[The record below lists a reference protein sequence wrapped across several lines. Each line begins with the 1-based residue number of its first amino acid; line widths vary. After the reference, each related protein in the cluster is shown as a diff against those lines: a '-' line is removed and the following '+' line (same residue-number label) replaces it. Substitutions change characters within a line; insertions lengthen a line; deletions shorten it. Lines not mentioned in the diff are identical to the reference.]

1 MNNYIQ
7 EFEKYKDI
15 KDIKDIINEAS
26 KLDEF
31 YNTNLTLEDFSVNT
45 WRVFFQIAHDIV
57 LVEKKTGNGCRVC
70 CHSVVL

>member
-31 YNTNLTLEDFSVNT
+31 YNT
-45 WRVFFQIAHDIV
+45 
-57 LVEKKTGNGCRVC
+57 KKYNEI
-70 CHSVVL
+70 LII